1 RLVRELGALEIVV
14 VRFRRGGRRHVVVR
28 FCGVGGGKAIGGKR
42 LELHGIGARRSGGID
57 HSAAQIHVAVVID
70 TGLRDD
76 VARCALR
83 DAAIP
88 DRDRIHTA
96 TIAVCRSLWTS
107 GRSKKR
113 FSTSSR
119 SNATERSPA
128 TTRSAA

>member
-1 RLVRELGALEIVV
+1 VL
-14 VRFRRGGRRHVVVR
+14 R
-28 FCGVGGGKAIGGKR
+28 FCGLAPGRALRGKA
-42 LELHGIGARRSGGID
+42 LDLHGIGPRRGGGID

-76 VARCALR
+76 VARRALR

-96 TIAVCRSLWTS
+96 TIAVRRSLWTS